1 LSVEPMTKKKI
12 VFNLENA
19 LLKDAPLKIE
29 LYKWELEEHIQEYF
43 DSKKED
49 RDKYFI
55 AITEHTNDVAML
67 LIDDKN
73 RLHINEQAREKLKKI
88 WKNNYERNMKI
99 LIPQIAQDLFDGYIF
114 STGVKEVKEI
124 KRSWRAK

>member
-1 LSVEPMTKKKI
+1 MTKKKI
-12 VFNLENA
+12 ATNLENA

-43 DSKKED
+43 ESRKQDK
-49 RDKYFI
+49 DKYFI

-73 RLHINEQAREKLKKI
+73 RLHINEEAKEKLKKI
-88 WKNNYERNMKI
+88 WNGNYERNMKI
-99 LIPQIAQDLFDGYIF
+99 LIPQIAQNLFDGYIF
-114 STGVKEVKEI
+114 ATGVKEVKAI
-124 KRSWRAK
+124 KRNWRMG